1 MGFEAPAIYQERD
14 MKFVYGYIKSE
25 KQHTV
30 VINVSE
36 LDELPQKSKKWY
48 KMRTKQVKDH
58 QYLGNY

>member
-36 LDELPQKSKKWY
+36 LDDLPQKSKK
-48 KMRTKQVKDH
+48 
-58 QYLGNY
+58 